1 MELFATGFNAWNQL
15 SFAQGNLPEE
25 PDDLYGFTKVLSAAT
40 IERPKNQKKTRQPDL
55 QQNNPKL
62 TKDPHTV
69 RKDGHLILA
78 GHGPS
83 QHNLENLYAS
93 AETATGELLTI
104 VQDSQHEGHHDS
116 NKLVKHA
123 SLSSWSSS
131 TTPDSTFTCTP
142 PATQIAAFNTGFVI
156 LHSDGTVST
165 FGDPRFEAC
174 LGRDTDPP
182 NPPPNLPGPVP
193 DLHEIA
199 SAEDPI
205 KHVTAGGSAV
215 AALTTSGSVYVWGS
229 RTLSSSSSSSKAAE
243 TSHHHRPGHG
253 FMELSSIPNYTE
265 IDGGKDVVDVALG
278 EAHGIALTA
287 DGLVYV
293 IGENANG
300 QLGLGELG
308 RGVCNSNA
316 WLQLQFEA
324 PEGFKIVGV
333 GAGPRSSFILTAR
346 I

>member
-1 MELFATGFNAWNQL
+1 MELYAAGFNAWNQL
-15 SFAQGNLPEE
+15 SFNRDDVPEGASEE
-25 PDDLYGFTKVLSAAT
+25 PDDLYGFAKVLSATA
-40 IERPKNQKKTRQPDL
+40 IERPASR
-55 QQNNPKL
+55 L
-62 TKDPHTV
+62 TYTIV
-69 RKDGHLILA
+69 RKDGRLILA

-83 QHNLENLYAS
+83 RQNLEHLYAS

-104 VQDSQHEGHHDS
+104 VQDPQQDGDRNS
-116 NKLVKHA
+116 NTLVKHA
-123 SLSSWSSS
+123 SPSSWSSGAMPES
-131 TTPDSTFTCTP
+131 VFTCTP
-142 PATQIAAFNTGFVI
+142 QAAQIAAFNTGFVI
-156 LHSDGTVST
+156 LHSNGTVST

-174 LGRDTDPP
+174 LGRDTVTP

-229 RTLSSSSSSSKAAE
+229 RTISPSSKAAG
-243 TSHHHRPGHG
+243 TSHHHHRPGHG
-253 FMELSSIPNYTE
+253 FTELSSVPNYTE

-278 EAHGIALTA
+278 EGHAIALTA

-308 RGVCNSNA
+308 RGVCTTNA
-316 WLQLQFEA
+316 WLKLRFEA

-333 GAGPRSSFILTAR
+333 AAGPRTSFILTAR

>member
-1 MELFATGFNAWNQL
+1 MDLFATGFNAWNQL
-15 SFAQGNLPEE
+15 SFAQGNNLPEE
-25 PDDLYGFTKVLSAAT
+25 PDDLYGFTKVLSATT
-40 IERPKNQKKTRQPDL
+40 IERPVSR
-55 QQNNPKL
+55 L
-62 TKDPHTV
+62 TYTIV

-83 QHNLENLYAS
+83 QHNLEHLYAS
-93 AETATGELLTI
+93 AETATGEHLTI
-104 VQDSQHEGHHDS
+104 VPDPQHNGQS

-123 SLSSWSSS
+123 SPSSCTSGTSPES
-131 TTPDSTFTCTP
+131 IFTCTP

-156 LHSDGTVST
+156 LHADGTVST

-193 DLHEIA
+193 DLHKIA

-229 RTLSSSSSSSKAAE
+229 KTLSSSSSSKPAE

-253 FMELSSIPNYTE
+253 FTELSGIPNYTE

-278 EAHGIALTA
+278 EGHAIALTA

-308 RGVCNSNA
+308 RGVCSTDA
-316 WLQLQFEA
+316 WLKLRFEA
-324 PEGFKIVGV
+324 PEGFKVVGV
-333 GAGPRSSFILTAR
+333 AAGPRSSFILTAR

>member
-15 SFAQGNLPEE
+15 SFTQNNRPESIPQE
-25 PDDLYGFTKVLSAAT
+25 PDDLFAFTKVLSATT
-40 IERPKNQKKTRQPDL
+40 IERPVSR
-55 QQNNPKL
+55 L
-62 TKDPHTV
+62 TYTIV
-69 RKDGHLILA
+69 RKNGHLILA

-83 QHNLENLYAS
+83 QHTLEHLYAS

-104 VQDSQHEGHHDS
+104 VSDPQQDNDHDS

-123 SLSSWSSS
+123 SLSSWSSG
-131 TTPDSTFTCTP
+131 TNPDSVFTCHP
-142 PATQIAAFNTGFVI
+142 KATQIAAFDTGFVI

-229 RTLSSSSSSSKAAE
+229 RALSPSSSSSSSKAAE
-243 TSHHHRPGHG
+243 TSHHHRLGHG
-253 FMELSSIPNYTE
+253 FTELSGIPNYTE
-265 IDGGKDVVDVALG
+265 IDGGKDVMDVALG
-278 EAHGIALTA
+278 EGHAIALTA
-287 DGLVYV
+287 DGLVYA

-308 RGVCNSNA
+308 KGICSTDA
-316 WLQLQFEA
+316 WLKLRFQV

-333 GAGPRSSFILTAR
+333 AAGPRSSFILTAKA
-346 I
+346 

>member
-15 SFAQGNLPEE
+15 SFSQDNLPEE

-40 IERPKNQKKTRQPDL
+40 IERPVSR
-55 QQNNPKL
+55 L
-62 TKDPHTV
+62 TYTIV
-69 RKDGHLILA
+69 RKDGDLILA

-83 QHNLENLYAS
+83 QHNLERLYAS

-104 VQDSQHEGHHDS
+104 VQDPPQQDGDPDS

-123 SLSSWSSS
+123 SLSSWSSGANPES
-131 TTPDSTFTCTP
+131 VFTCHP
-142 PATQIAAFNTGFVI
+142 KARQIAAFNTGFVI
-156 LHSDGTVST
+156 LHADGTVST

-174 LGRDTDPP
+174 LGRDTDAP

-199 SAEDPI
+199 SAEDPM

-229 RTLSSSSSSSKAAE
+229 RTLSSSSSSKAAE
-243 TSHHHRPGHG
+243 TPHHHRPGHG
-253 FMELSSIPNYTE
+253 FTELSSIPNYTE

-278 EAHGIALTA
+278 EGHAIALTA

-293 IGENANG
+293 IGENVNS

-308 RGVCNSNA
+308 RGVWNTSG
-316 WLQLQFEA
+316 WLKHRFEA
-324 PEGFKIVGV
+324 PEGFSIVGV
-333 GAGPRSSFILTAR
+333 AAGPRSSFILTAKR
-346 I
+346 